1 MLSISSLTA
10 DGLLPLHFG
19 VALSDSLLVVAL
31 SAGSVFSILVALL
44 SFVAFVRRRTMSYL
58 LIAVAFSTFLGKT
71 SLGLMYLMGGMN
83 INMHHSFEHS
93 LDVVM
98 MALVLAAVYYARSS
112 EGGKFG
118 SS

>member
-10 DGLLPLHFG
+10 DVLLPLHFG
-19 VALSDSLLVVAL
+19 LSLSDSLLFIAL
-31 SAGSVFSILVALL
+31 SAGTVFSILIALL
-44 SFVAFVRRRTMSYL
+44 SFVAFVRRRTISYL

-71 SLGLMYLMGGMN
+71 SLGLTYLMGRMN
-83 INMHHSFEHS
+83 PEMHHSLEHS

-112 EGGKFG
+112 EGKELG
-118 SS
+118 SD